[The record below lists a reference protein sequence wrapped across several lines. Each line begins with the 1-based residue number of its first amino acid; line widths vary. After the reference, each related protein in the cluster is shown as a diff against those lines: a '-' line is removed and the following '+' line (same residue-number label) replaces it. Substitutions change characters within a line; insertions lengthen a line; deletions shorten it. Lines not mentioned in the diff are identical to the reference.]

1 MEGPMFRQ
9 SRTVFAVLVTVLLAA
24 LTLSASYF
32 DKSEY
37 AIRRKKLMEKIP
49 DGVAIILGA
58 QLRVTY
64 NEHYQNNDFMYFTG
78 VEIPNAIL
86 LIDGVKKESTLFF
99 TITERAAR
107 NEGISLELVRNPQD
121 ITGIEKILPY
131 EQFTPH
137 LTLLA
142 EKAPI
147 LYTSFKPEELVR
159 ECTNEKYRIL
169 RRNLTRNE
177 WDGRLTRELQFV
189 KLLEERFPQ
198 VEVRDSSRLIWN
210 LRIIKSPAEIDLL
223 RKAARIAVKA
233 HVELMKSTRVGMHE
247 YELAAL
253 YEYLCKKEGAQD
265 LAYYM
270 LICSGENHPYLH
282 YYKHDRI
289 LQDGDFLV
297 IDVGPDLGYYD
308 IDITISYP
316 VNGKF
321 TPRQRE
327 IYEAAKAVHEAC
339 MTVYRP
345 GLTGEEVRE
354 EVDAILTQ
362 QGFDLTSDI
371 FQKRTMRGGFGHY
384 VGMAVHDVGGGPRVL
399 QPGMVFAN
407 EPFAVF
413 PEENLGVR
421 VEDTIL
427 ITEDGCENLTAG
439 IPREIEEI
447 EALMKKPGIIQ
458 ILEKAGLY

>member
-1 MEGPMFRQ
+1 MIRQ
-9 SRTVFAVLVTVLLAA
+9 LRTVFISTLAVFILAS
-24 LTLSASYF
+24 TLSAGYF
-32 DKSEY
+32 EKSEY
-37 AIRRKKLMEKIP
+37 ASRRKKLMEKIP
-49 DGVAIILGA
+49 DGVALLLGA

-64 NEHYQNNDFMYFTG
+64 NEHFQNNDFMYFTG

-86 LIDGVKKESTLFF
+86 AIDGIKKESVLFF
-99 TITERAAR
+99 TITEKAAR
-107 NEGISLELVRNPQD
+107 NEGISLDLVRNPREV
-121 ITGIEKILPY
+121 TGIEKVFPY
-131 EQFTPH
+131 EQFAPY
-137 LTLLA
+137 LSQLA
-142 EKAPI
+142 EKTPVF
-147 LYTSFKPEELVR
+147 YTSFKPEELVR
-159 ECTNEKYRIL
+159 ECTNEKFLIL
-169 RRNLTRNE
+169 KRNMTRNE

-189 KLLEERFPQ
+189 KVLGERFPQ
-198 VEVRDSSRLIWN
+198 VEVRDCSRLIWD
-210 LRIIKSPAEIDLL
+210 LRVIKSPAEVELL

-233 HVELMKSTRVGMHE
+233 HIELMKSTRVGMHE

-270 LICSGENHPYLH
+270 VICSGENHPHLH
-282 YYKHDRI
+282 YYKHDRV

-297 IDVGPDLGYYD
+297 IDIGPDLGYYD

-321 TPRQRE
+321 SPRQRE
-327 IYEAAKAVHEAC
+327 IYEAAKAVHDAC
-339 MTVYRP
+339 MSVYRP
-345 GLTGEEVRE
+345 GLTGKELRE
-354 EVDAILTQ
+354 EVDAILIK
-362 QGFDLTSDI
+362 QGFDLKEDI
-371 FQKRTMRGGFGHY
+371 FLKRTMRGSFGHY

-399 QPGMVFAN
+399 APGMVFAN

-439 IPREIEEI
+439 IPREVAEI
-447 EALMKKPGIIQ
+447 EALMKKPGIVQ
-458 ILEKAGLY
+458 VLKKAGLY